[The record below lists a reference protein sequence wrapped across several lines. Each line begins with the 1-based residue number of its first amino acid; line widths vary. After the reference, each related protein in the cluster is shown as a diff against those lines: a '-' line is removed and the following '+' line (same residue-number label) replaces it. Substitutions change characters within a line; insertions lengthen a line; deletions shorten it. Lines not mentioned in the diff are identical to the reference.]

1 MSSST
6 VQSIPLSE
14 IKVEKNN
21 VRIHDIDVGIE
32 DLSISIKVMGL
43 ISPITVYYDSEKK
56 YYVILAGQR
65 RLNAHHLL
73 NDDNPNTGFDKINCF
88 VIDEPKTNEEKLA
101 LSLAENI
108 TQLRMHDSDIVK
120 AVTDLYNKYRDYDIV
135 KEKFG
140 ISAYMIEK
148 YVGLSRLP
156 EKLKTAIKNGSISPN
171 DRTAENSAIRAVNA
185 LKWVKGGDVDVDKVL
200 DLAVEYAK
208 GDIPHEVLTNAAKKG
223 GSIKNIKDN
232 AMRQKSTDI
241 PIHLSTEVAEKLNA
255 VAENTGVKVEEKAT
269 AYVVQGTRK
278 DYAELED

>member
-1 MSSST
+1 
-6 VQSIPLSE
+6 
-14 IKVEKNN
+14 
-21 VRIHDIDVGIE
+21 
-32 DLSISIKVMGL
+32 MGL
-43 ISPITVYYDSEKK
+43 ISPITVICFWFIYYK
-56 YYVILAGQR
+56 
-65 RLNAHHLL
+65 
-73 NDDNPNTGFDKINCF
+73 TIN
-88 VIDEPKTNEEKLA
+88 L
-101 LSLAENI
+101 
-108 TQLRMHDSDIVK
+108 VK
-120 AVTDLYNKYRDYDIV
+120 ASI
-135 KEKFG
+135 G

>member
-1 MSSST
+1 M
-6 VQSIPLSE
+6 
-14 IKVEKNN
+14 
-21 VRIHDIDVGIE
+21 
-32 DLSISIKVMGL
+32 
-43 ISPITVYYDSEKK
+43 
-56 YYVILAGQR
+56 
-65 RLNAHHLL
+65 LL
-73 NDDNPNTGFDKINCF
+73 
-88 VIDEPKTNEEKLA
+88 
-101 LSLAENI
+101 LSL
-108 TQLRMHDSDIVK
+108 L
-120 AVTDLYNKYRDYDIV
+120 L
-135 KEKFG
+135 
-140 ISAYMIEK
+140 
-148 YVGLSRLP
+148 
-156 EKLKTAIKNGSISPN
+156 
-171 DRTAENSAIRAVNA
+171 A